1 MSRNAYEIRT
11 LLRIGFFPQV
21 VIKSFFLYFVKIFG
35 IVSSL
40 GLLVFFVFKYFLDT
54 MFESGGLYIDT
65 QISMIALLSLAGTY
79 LLFVLASY
87 RTAKNGIFKQY

>member
-1 MSRNAYEIRT
+1 
-11 LLRIGFFPQV
+11 
-21 VIKSFFLYFVKIFG
+21 
-35 IVSSL
+35 
-40 GLLVFFVFKYFLDT
+40 

-65 QISMIALLSLAGTY
+65 QISLIAMISLASTY